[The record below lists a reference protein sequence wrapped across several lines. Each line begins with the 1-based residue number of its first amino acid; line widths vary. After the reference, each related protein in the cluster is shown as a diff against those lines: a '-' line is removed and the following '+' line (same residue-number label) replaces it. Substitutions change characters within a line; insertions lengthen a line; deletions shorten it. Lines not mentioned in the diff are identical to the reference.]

1 MNRLAFIATALL
13 ISTPAWA
20 AGGGDGGIPLT
31 EIGIHAVNF
40 VLMYGLLFF
49 LLRKPVSELLKQR
62 QASIRQDL
70 EDAAGAKNDAQARLD
85 AIQAKLD
92 DFDAEVAKMTAD
104 AREDAAAEAK
114 YTAERTERDATMLR
128 EMTAGTVR
136 EETRNAR
143 ARLQQDAV
151 DAAVKLAEEK
161 LRAEISGADQ
171 TRLANDFLGALKGG
185 AHA

>member
-1 MNRLAFIATALL
+1 MNRVAFIVTALL
-13 ISTPAWA
+13 VSSPAWA
-20 AGGGDGGIPLT
+20 AGGGDGGIPMT

-40 VLMYGLLFF
+40 VLMYGLLFV
-49 LLRKPVSELLKQR
+49 LLRKPVGELLRRR
-62 QASIRQDL
+62 QGSIRQEL
-70 EDAAGAKNDAQARLD
+70 EDASGAKNEAQARLD
-85 AIQAKLD
+85 AVQSKLD
-92 DFDAEVAKMTAD
+92 DFDAELAQMVAD
-104 AREDAAAEAK
+104 AREDAAAEAR

-143 ARLQQDAV
+143 AQLQQDVV

-161 LRAEISGADQ
+161 LRADIGGADHD
-171 TRLANDFLGALKGG
+171 RLANDFLGALKGG